1 MTNSNEVLE
10 LTILE
15 ANAVNGGDYTQG
27 YHAGSAVRNLITEVG
42 AAVGGFVSGL
52 FGY

>member
-1 MTNSNEVLE
+1 MTTFSEVNELN
-10 LTILE
+10 IQE
-15 ANAVNGGDYTQG
+15 ANEVNGGDYTQG